1 MRTAKRKTALAAA
14 AGACFAAAGFAG
26 AQVFDPDYAVPRT
39 PYGQP
44 DLQGVW
50 SNAVLTPLERPADLA
65 DKETLTEEEA
75 AEYAR
80 QRREATNRDR
90 RADDSQEDILDAYN
104 DFWWDS
110 GDNIVR
116 TRRTSLIVEPRDGR
130 VPNLTP
136 AAQARLAELRVRRD
150 PPEGPEDLSLGVR
163 CLYFPHAGP
172 PMLPGSYNNHYQL
185 VQTED
190 FVLIVNEM
198 GHETRIIPLDERAP
212 IPAEIRQWRGSS
224 RGRWDG
230 DTLIVETTH
239 RRADTPLRGSG
250 ENMRLIERFTRV
262 DDDVLLY
269 EFTVDDPESFERP
282 WTVQSPS
289 VRAEEQLYEF
299 ACHEGN
305 RSLEAILA
313 GARAAERGNE

>member
-1 MRTAKRKTALAAA
+1 
-14 AGACFAAAGFAG
+14 
-26 AQVFDPDYAVPRT
+26 
-39 PYGQP
+39 
-44 DLQGVW
+44 
-50 SNAVLTPLERPADLA
+50 
-65 DKETLTEEEA
+65 
-75 AEYAR
+75 
-80 QRREATNRDR
+80 
-90 RADDSQEDILDAYN
+90 
-104 DFWWDS
+104 
-110 GDNIVR
+110 
-116 TRRTSLIVEPRDGR
+116 
-130 VPNLTP
+130 
-136 AAQARLAELRVRRD
+136 
-150 PPEGPEDLSLGVR
+150 
-163 CLYFPHAGP
+163 
-172 PMLPGSYNNHYQL
+172 
-185 VQTED
+185 
-190 FVLIVNEM
+190 
-198 GHETRIIPLDERAP
+198 LDERAP
-212 IPAEIRQWRGSS
+212 IPAELRQWRGSS